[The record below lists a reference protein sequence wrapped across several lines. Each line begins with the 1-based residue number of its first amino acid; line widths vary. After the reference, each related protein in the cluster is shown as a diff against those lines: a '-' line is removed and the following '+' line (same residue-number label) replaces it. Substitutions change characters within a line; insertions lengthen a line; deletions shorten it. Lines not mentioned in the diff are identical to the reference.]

1 MIYIPFSLL
10 GFILGSIHFAYLV
23 PVLIKK
29 VDIREIPSDHNPGV
43 ANAFMYGGFFCGLIS
58 LILELAK
65 GFVPVFIAQYFLD
78 IHSLLF
84 VPVLVA
90 PVLGHAFPFFQK
102 EKGGKAITA
111 SFGVLLGL
119 FPEFRPA
126 VYLALFFIFFS
137 LVVVVSPHSFRSVVT
152 FGMFAVCVFFTV
164 KILSVQI
171 GSFVIAAIVIYR
183 HFIKYQGEPLSV
195 RIFRHTSLIK

>member
-152 FGMFAVCVFFTV
+152 FGMFALCVFFTV

-183 HFIKYQGEPLSV
+183 HFIKYHGEPLSV
-195 RIFRHTSLIK
+195 RIFKHTSFS